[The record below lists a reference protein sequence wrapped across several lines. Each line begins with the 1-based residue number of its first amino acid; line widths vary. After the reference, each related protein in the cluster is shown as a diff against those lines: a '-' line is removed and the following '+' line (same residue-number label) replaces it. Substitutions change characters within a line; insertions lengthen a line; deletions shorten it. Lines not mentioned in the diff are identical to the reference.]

1 MTGATPSHISHKF
14 ISIADQ
20 IRVQN
25 RLLPSL
31 STMSGVNR
39 TAASRR
45 LCPSTTH
52 HAENKTYNA
61 ERTTRTILREL
72 WHDSEKNR
80 HVPRA
85 PSKTVTF
92 LVHRQHTPSMIQKW
106 WIQNLQTYWE
116 KCY

>member
-45 LCPSTTH
+45 LRPSTTH

-85 PSKTVTF
+85 PSAHTKHDSKVVDPKFANLLGEVLMKGT
-92 LVHRQHTPSMIQKW
+92 RQVS
-106 WIQNLQTYWE
+106 
-116 KCY
+116 